1 MLETRISMLDV
12 AYFLIDQYDYERIS
26 IMNQQLD
33 IWLVNKSTNK
43 YPIIRLTA
51 LSLSEGIKQKEAV
64 VKQAINISQLLN
76 IKDNLLNIHFSDD
89 QTVEVQ
95 SNNYYQ
101 ALVNGEYTTT
111 FLNEDFKGFSNSI
124 KPVGE
129 NLENELKRRELKI
142 LDLDSKRKK
151 SSKFS
156 LSMIGPTQVILLIN
170 ALVFMLTTFL
180 VTDFGRSLTALMMG
194 ALYKNFIYGANEW
207 WRLITAGF
215 LHVDFFHI
223 LMNMIVLYQAGTI
236 VERVFG
242 KKQMFTIYM
251 VSILSSSLLA
261 LVMMDGGTISLGASG
276 GVFGLMGAIVV
287 YLFSS
292 NLVKV
297 PKVRNQILST
307 LFANLLISLLPG
319 ISFWGHLGGFIG
331 GVLIAVA
338 VSEAKS
344 LKPAKIHAYISTAL
358 IIIGMFIY
366 SIFMDNNVY
375 NVKSQMDKLSIQ
387 AYKEIG
393 LDGYA
398 KKIDNDLKIYYK
410 SIGESYE

>member
-1 MLETRISMLDV
+1 MLETRISMLDA

-26 IMNQQLD
+26 VVNQQLD
-33 IWLVNKSTNK
+33 IWLVNKSTKK

-51 LSLSEGIKQKEAV
+51 LSLSEGIQQKEAV
-64 VKQAINISQLLN
+64 VKQALNISQLLN
-76 IKDNLLNIHFSDD
+76 VKDELLNIHFNDNLL
-89 QTVEVQ
+89 VEIQ
-95 SNNYYQ
+95 SYNYHQ
-101 ALVNGEYTTT
+101 ALVNSRYTTA
-111 FLNEDFKGFSNSI
+111 FLNEDFKGFTNSI
-124 KPVGE
+124 KPIGD

-151 SSKFS
+151 RSKFTF
-156 LSMIGPTQVILLIN
+156 SMIGPTQVILLIN

-180 VTDFGRSLTALMMG
+180 VTDFGRSLTALIMG

-215 LHVDFFHI
+215 LHVDFFHV

-242 KKQMFTIYM
+242 KKQMFAIYM

-297 PKVRNQILST
+297 PQVRNQILST
-307 LFANLLISLLPG
+307 LLANLLISLLPG

-331 GVLIAVA
+331 GILMATA

-344 LKPAKIHAYISTAL
+344 FKTAKIHAYISTAL

-387 AYKEIG
+387 AYRELG
-393 LDGYA
+393 LNGYA
-398 KKIDNDLKIYYK
+398 NKIDNDLKVYYK